1 MSQHKALRVLLVKS
15 FSREDTVAII
25 GEHGFENL
33 RGALDQEDIAKVY
46 EMSIAT
52 TKLLSDG
59 PGRALRPVAKLA
71 DNLQDALEAF
81 ANRSACIV
89 GFGWRNMFC
98 TASVKL
104 ILRQSLCLT
113 VNDDCSLL
121 QLKVLDKTLNKEY
134 RNP

>member
-1 MSQHKALRVLLVKS
+1 MSQHKALHVLSVKS
-15 FSREDTVAII
+15 FSREDAVAII

-81 ANRSACIV
+81 ANPSVCIV

-98 TASVKL
+98 FG
-104 ILRQSLCLT
+104 QG
-113 VNDDCSLL
+113 
-121 QLKVLDKTLNKEY
+121 
-134 RNP
+134 NP